1 MNYQENMKKICSN
14 TVCRL
19 QKECYKIFI
28 DNKICSIR
36 SRGKGLCYIY
46 IDLGAIAVMHNA
58 RIEQHC

>member
-1 MNYQENMKKICSN
+1 MQAAKR
-14 TVCRL
+14 VL
-19 QKECYKIFI
+19 QNFI

-36 SRGKGLCYIY
+36 SRGKGLCYNY